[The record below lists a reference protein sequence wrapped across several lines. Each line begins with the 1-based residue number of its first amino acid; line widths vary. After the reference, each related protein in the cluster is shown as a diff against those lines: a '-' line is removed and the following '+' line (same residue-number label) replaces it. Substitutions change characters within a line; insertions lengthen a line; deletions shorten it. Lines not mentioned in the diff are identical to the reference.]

1 MRKTTYILS
10 FALGLFCLSS
20 CKEKKQDD
28 IIITK
33 KVVKKPVSSGPKA
46 MSDSQWSKTV
56 AWVGSSYKVQIV
68 RCADKSLPMTKDEQG
83 NKYYDNK
90 VNVTVTRADGST
102 FFNRDFAKTDFREHL
117 SPTFAADGALLG
129 IVFDK
134 AEGDYL
140 SFAVSVGSPDTMS
153 DEYIPLVLT
162 VSRMGD
168 IDVKKDTQLDSGNGQ
183 EEE

>member
-68 RCADKSLPMTKDEQG
+68 RRADKSLPMTKDEQG

-102 FFNRDFAKTDFREHL
+102 FFNRDFTKTDFREHL

-129 IVFDK
+129 RATI
-134 AEGDYL
+134 
-140 SFAVSVGSPDTMS
+140 
-153 DEYIPLVLT
+153 
-162 VSRMGD
+162 
-168 IDVKKDTQLDSGNGQ
+168 
-183 EEE
+183 